1 MQPILDF
8 CRQQAP
14 RPSMTIFSNQHLISM
29 NLYQHAKNQTF
40 SLFCSTDIIDLK
52 SLQSDWP
59 NKTFWHTSQETR
71 FSKILPSVQ
80 QLIYTSIIYR
90 TEKKINN

>member
-1 MQPILDF
+1 MHSILDF
-8 CRQQAP
+8 CRQRAP
-14 RPSMTIFSNQHLISM
+14 RPSMAIFSNQLLISM

-59 NKTFWHTSQETR
+59 NKTFWHTFQETI
-71 FSKILPSVQ
+71 FSKIFPSIQ

-90 TEKKINN
+90 AEKKINN